1 MILSKIELRNA
12 FLVLEQKQKSK
23 GGKFMY
29 QFVFSEKERKDMVE
43 SVEKFDNDENIVSI
57 KEKDDVIDGQTEI
70 SLYDL
75 KSVVESDNE

>member
-29 QFVFSEKERKDMVE
+29 QFVFSEKDRKEMIE
-43 SVEKFDNDENIVSI
+43 SVENFDGVENAVSNK
-57 KEKDDVIDGQTEI
+57 KEEGVIDGQTEI